1 MATTQSKDIP
11 VAWKARRLLRGARA
25 ASLATVKNGKPH
37 AALVTFAAATDLSL
51 LLLLSRLSEHTRH
64 VLENP
69 NCALLV
75 VGQPVEINPQTAPR
89 VSFAAEA
96 EQIEDARL
104 KARFLAIHPYAALYA
119 DFADFSL
126 WRLTPVEALWV
137 GGFGQARRLRAKD
150 LMPEPELAARLAAA
164 EAEILAHMNDDHA
177 DALARIA
184 EAAGAPPGAWRM
196 VGVDVDGC
204 DLMAGE
210 QFCRIHWASPVAAP
224 EEVRAELIRLAEAA
238 RTRKNAGA
246 AADSSTQDSSTQ
258 DE

>member
-1 MATTQSKDIP
+1 MATTQAKDIP
-11 VAWKARRLLRGARA
+11 VHWKARRLLRGARA
-25 ASLATVKNGKPH
+25 ASLATVKDGKPH
-37 AALVTFAAATDLSL
+37 AALVTYAASGDLSL

-64 VLENP
+64 LLENP

-75 VGQPVEINPQTAPR
+75 VGQPAEINPQTAPR
-89 VSFAAEA
+89 ISVAAEA
-96 EQIEDARL
+96 EMVADDGL

-126 WRLTPVEALWV
+126 WRLHPTEALWV

-164 EAEILAHMNDDHA
+164 EAEILAHMNDGHA

-184 EAAGAPPGAWRM
+184 EAAGASPGAWQM

-210 QFCRIHWASPVAAP
+210 QFCRIHWTGAVATP
-224 EEVRAELIRLAEAA
+224 DDIRSELIRLAEAA
-238 RTRKNAGA
+238 PARKNEGA
-246 AADSSTQDSSTQ
+246 ATTSPTKDA
-258 DE
+258 

>member
-1 MATTQSKDIP
+1 MATTQAKDIP
-11 VAWKARRLLRGARA
+11 VHWKARRLLRGARA
-25 ASLATVKNGKPH
+25 ASLATVKDGKPH
-37 AALVTFAAATDLSL
+37 AALVTYAASGDLSL
-51 LLLLSRLSEHTRH
+51 LLLLSLLSEHTRH
-64 VLENP
+64 LLKNP

-75 VGQPVEINPQTAPR
+75 VGQPAEINPQTAPR
-89 VSFAAEA
+89 VSVAAEA
-96 EQIEDARL
+96 ERIEDARL

-126 WRLTPVEALWV
+126 WRLHPTEALWV

-164 EAEILAHMNDDHA
+164 EAEILAHVNGGHA

-184 EAAGAPPGAWRM
+184 EAAGASPGAWQV

-210 QFCRIHWASPVAAP
+210 QFCRIHWAGAVATP
-224 EEVRAELIRLAEAA
+224 DDIRSELIRLAEAA
-238 RTRKNAGA
+238 PARKNEDA
-246 AADSSTQDSSTQ
+246 ATTSPTKDA
-258 DE
+258 